1 MGYEDFVEGLKPE
14 VAENGKDVLY
24 RVEDGIFK
32 KICSQKEKPDFEQQY
47 QLLQNLLKRRIKI
60 WDKNRS
66 FTFYGNT
73 QLKW

>member
-32 KICSQKEKPDFEQQY
+32 KICSQKEKTKF
-47 QLLQNLLKRRIKI
+47 
-60 WDKNRS
+60 
-66 FTFYGNT
+66 
-73 QLKW
+73 